1 MGKDKLPKHPFVSI
15 CMPTFNRRPF
25 IPIII
30 ECFNNQTYPKDKIEW
45 IIIDDGTD
53 KIEDLVINIPQV
65 KYFKYDQKMTL
76 GVKRNL
82 TNSKASGDIIIYM
95 DDDDY
100 YPPERI
106 SHAVETLRKNPKAL
120 CAGSSE
126 MYIYFKHIQKMYKFG
141 PYGPNHATAATFA
154 FRKELLKLTRFDENS
169 SVAEEKKF
177 LKDYT
182 IPFVQLDPKKSILV
196 FSHTQNSFDKKELLN
211 QGPNPFI
218 NETSFIPSD
227 FVKEPNVLKFFM
239 EDIDDKLNSY
249 DPGRTDHKTDVTKQ
263 LANIKIEREKMIY
276 DHIKKETEYNE
287 TMTAIHMLTNP
298 QILQQRIEELEGS
311 VKELSNNNKF
321 LDNKIRTFTNEK
333 FYEEDNSDSI
343 IKKNTTETNHIILK
357 QYIDKLENVINQL
370 SSKNKLLNEKL
381 KSIIA
386 EKIQEKKNKKQL
398 DTGEANSIE
407 TAGKHLYIYELS

>member
-1 MGKDKLPKHPFVSI
+1 MGKDKDKLPKYPFVSV

-45 IIIDDGTD
+45 IIVDDGTD
-53 KIEDLVINIPQV
+53 KIEDLVKNIPQV
-65 KYFKYDQKMTL
+65 KYFKYDEKMTL

-82 TNSKASGDIIIYM
+82 TNDKASGDIIIYM

-100 YPPERI
+100 YPPNRI
-106 SHAVETLRKNPKAL
+106 SDAVETLRKNPKAL
-120 CAGSSE
+120 CAGSSV

-154 FRKELLKLTRFDENS
+154 FRRELLKKTRFDENS

-182 IPFVQLDPKKSILV
+182 IPFVQLDPKKAILV
-196 FSHTQNSFDKKELLN
+196 FSHTQNSFDKKELLK
-211 QGPNPFI
+211 QMPNPYI
-218 NETSFIPSD
+218 NETTLTPSD

-249 DPGRTDHKTDVTKQ
+249 DPGRTDHKKDVTKQ
-263 LANIKIEREKMIY
+263 LETIKVEREKMVE

-298 QILQQRIEELEGS
+298 QILQQRVVELENS
-311 VKELSNNNKF
+311 IKQIYDKNKF
-321 LDNKIRTFTNEK
+321 LENKIKTFTNEN
-333 FYEEDNSDSI
+333 FTEEINLSFI
-343 IKKNTTETNHIILK
+343 TKKNTLETNHLILK
-357 QYIDKLENVINQL
+357 QYINKLEKFQNYL
-370 SSKNKLLNEKL
+370 SSKNKLLDEKL
-381 KSIIA
+381 KAVIA
-386 EKIQEKKNKKQL
+386 EKIQEKMKQKSS
-398 DTGEANSIE
+398 TGPTLTLNE
-407 TAGKHLYIYELS
+407 